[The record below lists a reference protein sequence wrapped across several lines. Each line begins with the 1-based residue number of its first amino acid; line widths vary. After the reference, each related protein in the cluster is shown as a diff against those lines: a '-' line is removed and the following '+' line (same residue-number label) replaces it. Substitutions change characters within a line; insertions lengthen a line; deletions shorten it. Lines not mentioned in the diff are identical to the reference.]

1 MTKTFFEVFPT
12 LKVNEEI
19 RMMFEGVEVT
29 KVASNSTRD
38 FIRVYIFSRHLIQKK
53 RIYEVETMIK
63 EQLFARTKIRI
74 EVREQYELS
83 AQYTPENLM
92 REYFDSLLLEAERKS
107 VVEKNMLQSSTY
119 SFENGNILCLKMED
133 TVIAE
138 GKKDS
143 VVQLL
148 QTVFNDRFHVPVEV
162 RVIYEKP
169 KESKLKYNELKL
181 QKEVEAIV
189 EKNQSLRKERLLRQ
203 QKAGEEKEEKKEEQ
217 AKSKEP
223 RSKAGQENSR
233 KSGGFQKG
241 GGFPKREF
249 SSFRKSDDPN
259 IIYGREF
266 DDEAIELENVVG
278 EMGEITIRGKVI
290 SFDTREIRN
299 EKTILMYAVT
309 DFTDTIMVKMFV
321 RNEQLPD
328 MLGEIKPGAFL
339 KIKGVTT
346 IDKFD
351 GELTIGSVTGIRKIP
366 DFTVSRKDTAPEKR
380 VELHCHTKMSDMDG
394 VSEVKDIV
402 KRAHDWGHKAI
413 AITDHGVV
421 QGFPDANHY
430 IETLDKDD
438 PFKVIYG
445 VEAYLVD
452 DLTDVA
458 VHEKDRMCRIRM

>member
-189 EKNQSLRKERLLRQ
+189 EKNQSLRKER
-203 QKAGEEKEEKKEEQ
+203 A
-217 AKSKEP
+217 A
-223 RSKAGQENSR
+223 
-233 KSGGFQKG
+233 
-241 GGFPKREF
+241 
-249 SSFRKSDDPN
+249 
-259 IIYGREF
+259 
-266 DDEAIELENVVG
+266 
-278 EMGEITIRGKVI
+278 
-290 SFDTREIRN
+290 
-299 EKTILMYAVT
+299 
-309 DFTDTIMVKMFV
+309 
-321 RNEQLPD
+321 
-328 MLGEIKPGAFL
+328 
-339 KIKGVTT
+339 
-346 IDKFD
+346 
-351 GELTIGSVTGIRKIP
+351 
-366 DFTVSRKDTAPEKR
+366 
-380 VELHCHTKMSDMDG
+380 
-394 VSEVKDIV
+394 
-402 KRAHDWGHKAI
+402 
-413 AITDHGVV
+413 
-421 QGFPDANHY
+421 
-430 IETLDKDD
+430 
-438 PFKVIYG
+438 
-445 VEAYLVD
+445 
-452 DLTDVA
+452 
-458 VHEKDRMCRIRM
+458 